1 MAMGWLRLT
10 VVLVLMVVVA
20 AAAGDCPRECH
31 CEATTIR
38 CTSVA
43 GLRGLDKAQ
52 PIARLDLSGLNFT
65 KVPSV
70 LENVRNIT
78 ELDLSG
84 NRLAE
89 VAHLGKRVRS
99 LNLSYNRIT
108 SAKLARIPPS
118 VESLNL
124 THNEITYLPL
134 GMMKL
139 KKLRYIELASNPIN
153 CTCETLHVRNWL
165 TSRHVWSDEHIKCMA
180 PQEFKGRP
188 WLQVRQSDVCH
199 ASVAE
204 ERKGGYSW
212 DDYEDE
218 NDLMLG
224 DQPAANEAAED
235 DVDDFRREYFPVGE
249 KVKRHEPPIAVENEA
264 AEEDGDTVEQSGDAP
279 VGELGVGEEERRAVF
294 DEPTVE
300 GSGGEPEDPTL
311 VPKLVGEEREEK
323 SHEEEEELD
332 LDEGSGSGGGPLVG
346 FGHISALEDGGSDRS
361 TPSPILV
368 DDSGEKEEAPLEF
381 PHIREGLGIF
391 RDEKDETG
399 ATETDGESTT
409 SEASN
414 ARVMV
419 GASGAGAIMTA
430 VASDA
435 DLPTDAAKEGS
446 GDDAA
451 VTSQTEEDN
460 RKTYILLSVLG
471 IIVVSLIVMVVCKRK
486 PDDRNRRGKYDVE
499 TANQGRELKELNR
512 NLLEKLPAGAAER
525 NGHGVPEQTP
535 LMTPDK
541 TDYDKVFGGSGD
553 PKKGFTPV
561 KPQRTSL
568 ERPLDSFKPVP
579 AERNGPA
586 SGPVTDNNNTAALPN
601 GNGALQNGEP
611 LAGVHKPHHNNHVPS
626 TDAPDDGHLTAEQ
639 LESPR
644 SKRYSP
650 IYVPTSPKSDRYSP
664 VYSPE
669 TGRVKIKLTET
680 PKPKTPILVTRSRS
694 RAGDIIMTTNDDQK
708 F

>member
-1 MAMGWLRLT
+1 MAMGWLRLMA
-10 VVLVLMVVVA
+10 VVLLLVMATSA
-20 AAAGDCPRECH
+20 AVGDCPRECH
-31 CEATTIR
+31 CETTTIR
-38 CTSVA
+38 CTSIS

-99 LNLSYNRIT
+99 LNLSHNRIT

-124 THNEITYLPL
+124 THNDITYLPL

-224 DQPAANEAAED
+224 DQPTANEAAED

-249 KVKRHEPPIAVENEA
+249 KVKRHEPPIAVENESA
-264 AEEDGDTVEQSGDAP
+264 DEVEQSGDAP
-279 VGELGVGEEERRAVF
+279 AGDLGVGEEERRAVF

-311 VPKLVGEEREEK
+311 IPKLVGEE
-323 SHEEEEELD
+323 HPEEEELD
-332 LDEGSGSGGGPLVG
+332 LDEGSGGSGGGPIIG
-346 FGHISALEDGGSDRS
+346 FGHISALEEEGGSDAS

-368 DDSGEKEEAPLEF
+368 DDSGETEEAPLEV

-399 ATETDGESTT
+399 GPEEDGESTT
-409 SEASN
+409 SEATN

-419 GASGAGAIMTA
+419 GPSGAVMTA

-435 DLPTDAAKEGS
+435 DLSSEAAKEGS
-446 GDDAA
+446 GDGGDAA
-451 VTSQTEEDN
+451 VTSQSEDDN

-471 IIVVSLIVMVVCKRK
+471 VIVVSLIVMVVCKRK
-486 PDDRNRRGKYDVE
+486 PDDRHRRGKYDVE

-512 NLLEKLPAGAAER
+512 TLLEKLPAAER
-525 NGHGVPEQTP
+525 NGHGAPEQTP

-561 KPQRTSL
+561 KPQRASL

-579 AERNGPA
+579 AERNGAA
-586 SGPVTDNNNTAALPN
+586 SGPATDNNNTAALPN

-611 LAGVHKPHHNNHVPS
+611 LAGVHKPHHPNHHHHVPS
-626 TDAPDDGHLTAEQ
+626 TDAPDDGHLAAEPM
-639 LESPR
+639 ESPR